1 MWWTLPS
8 ICLSSSNPHGS
19 EVAGPVQTCSSV
31 LTAEDAVSQQDLA
44 VIPPNV
50 GAELRMSAKN
60 GFFKV
65 CVEKSFPGQASISG
79 NPQNTTIKEL
89 QLTKYLSLKMLSNV
103 SRSKIVS

>member
-1 MWWTLPS
+1 M
-8 ICLSSSNPHGS
+8 
-19 EVAGPVQTCSSV
+19 QTCSLV
-31 LTAEDAVSQQDLA
+31 LTVEETVFQQDLA
-44 VIPPNV
+44 VILPNV

-79 NPQNTTIKEL
+79 NTQNITIKEL

-103 SRSKIVS
+103 SRSKIVSWS